1 MKSFHPASPINAG
14 NSQSNIVPFQVKRR
28 VASLT
33 FWERF
38 WEGLFTLL
46 MPSSEPRIR
55 RIHSSQNS
63 EAYQVHDPVTG
74 QTKIFGSELET
85 RIWLDQRFYEN
96 PRNL

>member
-14 NSQSNIVPFQVKRR
+14 NTRSNIVPFQVKRR
-28 VASLT
+28 GAASP

-38 WEGLFTLL
+38 WEGLFRLL
-46 MPSSEPRIR
+46 LPTSEPRIKQ
-55 RIHSSQNS
+55 IGSPQNP
-63 EAYQVHDPVTG
+63 EGYQVYDPITG
-74 QTKIFGSELET
+74 QTKTFGSELET